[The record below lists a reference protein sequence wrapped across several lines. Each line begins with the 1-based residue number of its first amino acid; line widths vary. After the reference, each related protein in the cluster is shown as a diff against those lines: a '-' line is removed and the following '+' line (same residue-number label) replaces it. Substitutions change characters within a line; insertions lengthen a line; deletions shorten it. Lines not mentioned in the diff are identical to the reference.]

1 MRNFAAQATYSVA
14 ISSYDICLGFGI
26 AHVNALPDDT
36 EGTILMAAF
45 GLAAHSPMMRC
56 RGSIIPT
63 IAAHFLAD
71 LVVIGLLAA

>member
-1 MRNFAAQATYSVA
+1 MRNFVAQATYSVA
-14 ISSYDICLGFGI
+14 VSFCDICLGFGI

-45 GLAAHSPMMRC
+45 ALAAHSPMMRC

-71 LVVIGLLAA
+71 LVVLGLLVA